1 MESVLLWG
9 LELIRSVQSHA
20 SPALTACMKL
30 ITHLGAAPVYLVILP
45 LIYWCFDEKKGLR
58 LSLAVLVSLWI
69 NMALKQFLGQ
79 PRPFWEGWDPS
90 VGMIGES
97 LNGFPSGHAQIS
109 LIMWTIIASWTGK
122 KWALPAACFLSL
134 LVGFSR
140 LYLGVHFPTDLL
152 GGWILGALGLP
163 AYLLREDR
171 LKDAL
176 IRGGPRL
183 QRILCAGLA
192 FVMILYRPRPE
203 LLIPGALVLGLGL
216 GYSLNLDR
224 LRFRAAGDGGD
235 GPGPSGNTEQSG
247 NAEQSP
253 GAQAAF
259 RGLRFAAGMAGMAL
273 LFTLLGR
280 LIPEESAALYPLLF
294 FFRFALLGFW
304 MSFAAPWLFLRL
316 GLARGAEA
324 PVSPGP

>member
-1 MESVLLWG
+1 MEPILLWG

-30 ITHLGAAPVYLVILP
+30 ITNLGAAPVYLVILP
-45 LIYWCFDEKKGLR
+45 LVYWCFDEEKGLR

-69 NMALKQFLGQ
+69 NMALKQLLAQ

-97 LNGFPSGHAQIS
+97 FNGFPSGHAQIS

-152 GGWILGALGLP
+152 GGWILGALSLT
-163 AYLLREDR
+163 AYLQWGDR
-171 LKDAL
+171 LKAVL

-183 QRILCAGLA
+183 QKILCAALA
-192 FVMILYRPRPE
+192 FVMILYRPGPE
-203 LLIPGALVLGLGL
+203 ILMPGALVLGLGL
-216 GYSLNLDR
+216 GYCLNLDR
-224 LRFRAAGDGGD
+224 LRFRAAGNGVVRSCG
-235 GPGPSGNTEQSG
+235 
-247 NAEQSP
+247 AET
-253 GAQAAF
+253 AF
-259 RGLRFAAGMAGMAL
+259 RGIRFAAGMTGMAL
-273 LFTLLGR
+273 LFVILSR
-280 LIPEESAALYPLLF
+280 LAPEESASLYPLF
-294 FFRFALLGFW
+294 FFVRFALAGLW
-304 MSFAAPWLFLRL
+304 VSFAAPWLFLRL
-316 GLARGAEA
+316 GLARRAEVPASPA
-324 PVSPGP
+324 P